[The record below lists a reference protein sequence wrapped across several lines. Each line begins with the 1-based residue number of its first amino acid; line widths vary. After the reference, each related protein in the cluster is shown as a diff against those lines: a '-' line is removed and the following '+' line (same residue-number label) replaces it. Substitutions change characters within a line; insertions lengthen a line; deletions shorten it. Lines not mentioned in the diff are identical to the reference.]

1 MTDSYKGADGNE
13 IYFIDHRYAPKLK
26 KRVAEKRTP
35 RAKTAIY
42 NLQGLAMQPE
52 VKKQEQKIITA
63 VEDSKKREV

>member
-1 MTDSYKGADGNE
+1 MSV
-13 IYFIDHRYAPKLK
+13 YFTGHRYDPKLK

-52 VKKQEQKIITA
+52 VKKQEQKIIQS
-63 VEDSKKREV
+63 VQDSKKREV